1 MIHGKWPTSRQG
13 TYDSGRSS
21 GRNTVSLRARRAPM
35 RRALDVFMPYL
46 ILMGM
51 PYFVSVP
58 SPPEAHEG
66 TVGDQTPRDI
76 KVGAMGEGAGENR
89 KALET
94 RVPRAL
100 EGLLP
105 RCD

>member
-1 MIHGKWPTSRQG
+1 MHLCAEPSMSLYPT
-13 TYDSGRSS
+13 
-21 GRNTVSLRARRAPM
+21 
-35 RRALDVFMPYL
+35 F

-51 PYFVSVP
+51 PHFVPVP

-66 TVGDQTPRDI
+66 TVGDQTLRDI
-76 KVGAMGEGAGENR
+76 RWRLGRTK

>member
-1 MIHGKWPTSRQG
+1 MIADEVADAILFLRGLGMHLCAEPSMSLCPTFIP
-13 TYDSGRSS
+13 
-21 GRNTVSLRARRAPM
+21 V
-35 RRALDVFMPYL
+35 
-46 ILMGM
+46 GM
-51 PYFVSVP
+51 PYFVPVP

-66 TVGDQTPRDI
+66 TVGDQTLRER
-76 KVGAMGEGAGENR
+76 GRMG